1 MNFRDFKRKLDVP
14 VENIVFVGLGNES
27 RGDDAAGLFFL
38 QKLKEQPEFKAANF
52 IYAGTNPEN
61 YLQQILEA
69 HPSLVV
75 FIDAADW
82 DVSPGEMRWI
92 DPAEL
97 DHIQISTHA
106 FSIQL
111 VENYLKAHQAMDTKY
126 FSIQYGS
133 IRSGTQLS
141 DHIKENIL
149 SFFQDR
155 YHDQS

>member
-1 MNFRDFKRKLDVP
+1 MNFRDFKRGLDVAA
-14 VENIVFVGLGNES
+14 EKIVFVGLGNES

-38 QKLKEQPEFKAANF
+38 QKLKEQAEFKAATF
-52 IYAGTNPEN
+52 IGAGTNPEN

-69 HPSLVV
+69 QPSLVV

-82 DVSPGEMRWI
+82 GAPRGEMRWI

-111 VENYLKAHQAMDTKY
+111 VEKYLKSHQAMDTKY

-133 IRSGTQLS
+133 MKPGEGLS
-141 DHIKENIL
+141 DELKERIMV
-149 SFFQDR
+149 FFTK
-155 YHDQS
+155 